1 MVSKK
6 PPMQTR
12 FAIGK
17 KTVPPRSL
25 RACSSLDSA
34 GDAEVEAGLGLLD
47 NGAPML
53 KDEIDERVVVLSE
66 EGNNRNPTQRDY

>member
-12 FAIGK
+12 FAMGK

-25 RACSSLDSA
+25 RACSSLDNA
-34 GDAEVEAGLGLLD
+34 GNAELEAGLGLWD
-47 NGAPML
+47 TGVPML
-53 KDEIDERVVVLSE
+53 KDEVDERVVVLSE
-66 EGNNRNPTQRDY
+66 EGNNRNPT